1 MSCLT
6 GALCY
11 IHKICKAFRPTDS
24 RVFLFRRS
32 FGFQRACPYIH
43 KAGNLPKE
51 PAVSKLSEL
60 RYNGKAINQNMGKGA
75 NVGLRGISKGAELAL
90 TAGSSWSFHGQEVP
104 YIAYG
109 LEKFLL
115 GGAPGK
121 ASGRAVWPWQY
132 KNA

>member
-32 FGFQRACPYIH
+32 FGFQRACPCIH
-43 KAGNLPKE
+43 KAGNPPRE
-51 PAVSKLSEL
+51 PAVFKLSKL
-60 RYNGKAINQNMGKGA
+60 RYNGKEINQNMGKGI
-75 NVGLRGISKGAELAL
+75 NVGLWGIPKGAELAL

-121 ASGRAVWPWQY
+121 ASGRIML
-132 KNA
+132 